1 MMDQGDVGSQSSRR
15 MFEVLVHH
23 LRELRERGLI
33 DMADRSVTRAADTE
47 DGVGCPRPNS

>member
-1 MMDQGDVGSQSSRR
+1 MMDQGDA
-15 MFEVLVHH
+15 EVLDRIATGERVFWH
-23 LRELRERGLI
+23 LHELRERGLI